1 MVPCRVL
8 NPGPK
13 EVAQQAISKLG
24 GPPDFLGGD
33 VEGEAARES
42 ARMKER
48 ANSGPA
54 SPSVSLAAKQDVLE
68 QSNFA
73 GDSDWGCAARAE
85 YHLRLQVCA
94 MGNPAEDLSALMNN
108 LLILKG
114 VQRGEQGSG
123 MPCLPECAYNPL
135 CSLLRYSVVQS
146 LYRKYCDSSS
156 LLTDFDLTCKA

>member
-1 MVPCRVL
+1 MVACRVL

-73 GDSDWGCAARAE
+73 GDSDWGCAAQAE
-85 YHLRLQVCA
+85 HHVRLPLCA
-94 MGNPAEDLSALMNN
+94 QCLPEGGLSALMIWTHDSADHERAFHLMSMELGCYACLNVLAVRLSTGCDN
-108 LLILKG
+108 LDTSFQQRLDWDDSKG
-114 VQRGEQGSG
+114 R
-123 MPCLPECAYNPL
+123 
-135 CSLLRYSVVQS
+135 
-146 LYRKYCDSSS
+146 
-156 LLTDFDLTCKA
+156 LT